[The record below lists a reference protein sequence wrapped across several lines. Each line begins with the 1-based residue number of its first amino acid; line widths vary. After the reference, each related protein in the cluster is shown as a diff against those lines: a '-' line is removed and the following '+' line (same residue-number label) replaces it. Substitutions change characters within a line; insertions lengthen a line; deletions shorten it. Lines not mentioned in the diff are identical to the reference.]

1 MPDDETVDLLG
12 QRFHP
17 LLQRV
22 TLICECEIGAVVA
35 AGACNA
41 PGDRAV
47 IGHAHDQPALAAHQA
62 RNFRHDPSRS
72 AGEHQR
78 PPMAQAS
85 WAFKQS
91 TDDSICT
98 VISIRFWEYDWTNGV
113 FLTTDPYPTCI
124 GGAAGK

>member
-22 TLICECEIGAVVA
+22 TLICECEVGAVVA
-35 AGACNA
+35 AGARNA

-47 IGHAHDQPALAAHQA
+47 IGYAHDQPALAAHQA

-72 AGEHQR
+72 AGKHPQ
-78 PPMAQAS
+78 PPMAQAFS
-85 WAFKQS
+85 AIKQS
-91 TDDSICT
+91 NEESICALN
-98 VISIRFWEYDWTNGV
+98 SIRFWEYDWTNGV
-113 FLTTDPYPTCI
+113 FLTTDP
-124 GGAAGK
+124 